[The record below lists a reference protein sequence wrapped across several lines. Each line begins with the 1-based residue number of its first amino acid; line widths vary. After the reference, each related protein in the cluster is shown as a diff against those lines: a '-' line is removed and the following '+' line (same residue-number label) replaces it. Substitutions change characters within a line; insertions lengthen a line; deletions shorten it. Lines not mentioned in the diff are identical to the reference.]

1 MTFMNIIKSEKISY
15 TYPVYSTDEDKKE
28 ETIKPLPAL
37 SGIDF
42 EISKGDFICI
52 LGRNGS
58 GKSTLARH
66 LNALLVPDEGTLWI
80 NGMDTKNEDVIKDI
94 RTCVGMVFQNP
105 DNQIIAS
112 VVEEDVAFGLENI
125 GVPSQEIRER
135 VDEAIKNVGMA
146 DYAKSSPNRLS
157 GGQKQRVAV
166 AGILAMSPEC
176 IVLDEATAMLDPK
189 GRAEV
194 MDTARRLNKEKNI
207 TLIAITHYMDE
218 ALCADKVFV
227 MDKGKIKLSGPPK
240 EVFRQADLIEE
251 LGLKL
256 PEICII
262 ANKLRKA
269 GLPIPEGVMHEEE
282 LKEAILSAAGERKI
296 FDPAKAE
303 TENKGI

>member
-1 MTFMNIIKSEKISY
+1 MNIIKSEKISY

-37 SGIDF
+37 SGIDL

-125 GVPSQEIRER
+125 GVPPEEIRER

-227 MDKGKIKLSGPPK
+227 MDKGKIKLSGPPG

-256 PEICII
+256 PEICVI

-269 GLPIPEGVMHEEE
+269 GLPIPEDVMYEEE

-296 FDPAKAE
+296 LDSAKAE
-303 TENKGI
+303 KINKGI